1 MGGFCAAIG
10 CTNSSA
16 KAKKVKHITFH
27 SFPIKR
33 PEVLKQWYLQ
43 LKRKDF
49 VATVHSVL
57 CSEHFCQEDFDFQ
70 PFTNR
75 RQLKKTAIPTRFD
88 FSGTTKGTK
97 KVSDTDIEMNK
108 KSHCKKKPS
117 TNDER
122 PLSIKQEYFDDDDD
136 ENTRSPIYDRNCYN
150 SHDDNECTN
159 SIALSEHLYPVS
171 LFKVKPQELSGPQ
184 GISIELVGCNL
195 AKEKL
200 INLDHNYVTRPPSL
214 MEDDQDTTEETDSL
228 NLDMNIKE
236 EPDDNME
243 IKTEVDDVGPD
254 KENIKQQPSLSET
267 RIKIEVDDD
276 EPVRESES
284 QEPSFDEAR
293 IKIEVDDDEPVEKS
307 VSQEPSL
314 NDARI
319 KIEVDDDDPVRE
331 SESQEPS
338 FDEARI
344 KTEVHDNEPVEKNVS
359 QEPSLNEASIL
370 LTPKDLV
377 AYLEKYK
384 EIHGPDIKYGHI
396 AWLLISNQ
404 NKPAAVSR
412 VLCAELQKCGGNV
425 KFFRDILPC
434 KILKIKDKFN
444 YLKKNLTK
452 YKLELLLFLE
462 QTFVLPQKSEK
473 KPADNPSDN
482 VSLSAISDAPL
493 PQAADKGTLAN
504 PVENSSTSAGNE
516 NSSIPAECQKC
527 LSAKRTYE
535 SLMQTYQT
543 RQKALIE
550 AKRECFHTR
559 IKHKYSQVKKKV
571 KSMKDRLYKKN
582 AQITSLRKTCKSN
595 KKLLLDLATDK
606 GQIFKSIRYYKRA
619 LQEEFGVSDDM
630 FVHTKPA
637 RKKINASKKVQK
649 VPKSSKR

>member
-228 NLDMNIKE
+228 NSLDMNIKE

-314 NDARI
+314 NDA
-319 KIEVDDDDPVRE
+319 
-331 SESQEPS
+331 
-338 FDEARI
+338 
-344 KTEVHDNEPVEKNVS
+344 
-359 QEPSLNEASIL
+359 SIL
-370 LTPKDLV
+370 LTSKDLA

-384 EIHGPDIKYGHI
+384 ERQGPDIKNGHI
-396 AWLLISNQ
+396 VWLLQSNR
-404 NKPAAVSR
+404 NKYAV
-412 VLCAELQKCGGNV
+412 VANVIYAELQECGVDIKFCKKRFNV
-425 KFFRDILPC
+425 KIRRT
-434 KILKIKDKFN
+434 KIQFDSFKKHIARYNRQIFN
-444 YLKKNLTK
+444 
-452 YKLELLLFLE
+452 FLE
-462 QTFVLPQKSEK
+462 ETFDLPPPLEEK
-473 KPADNPSDN
+473 TRENLSDN
-482 VSLSAISDAPL
+482 ASSSMINDAPL
-493 PQAADKGTLAN
+493 QQFADEETLPN
-504 PVENSSTSAGNE
+504 SVEDSSTSAGNE
-516 NSSIPAECQKC
+516 NNSIPAECQKC

-535 SLMQTYQT
+535 SLMQTYQN

-559 IKHKYSQVKKKV
+559 IKYKYSQVKKKV
-571 KSMKDRLYKKN
+571 NSMKDRLYKKN
-582 AQITSLRKTCKSN
+582 KQITSLRKTCKSN

-606 GQIFKSIRYYKRA
+606 GQTFKSIRYYKRA
-619 LQEEFGVSDDM
+619 LQEEFGISDDM

-637 RKKINASKKVQK
+637 RKKINASEKVQK
-649 VPKSSKR
+649 LPKSSKR

>member
-228 NLDMNIKE
+228 NSLDMNIKE

-276 EPVRESES
+276 E
-284 QEPSFDEAR
+284 
-293 IKIEVDDDEPVEKS
+293 
-307 VSQEPSL
+307 
-314 NDARI
+314 
-319 KIEVDDDDPVRE
+319 PVRE